1 MDIIISGILLKQEK
15 NIKAL
20 FFNSTITSKNE
31 KKEFQ
36 FIFNLN

>member
-31 KKEFQ
+31 KKRISIYF
-36 FIFNLN
+36 